1 MLSKYGEL
9 ESQVHFNFMI
19 DLEFFI
25 RNRPKNDKSRVMF
38 ITGDNLGNLPSGYF
52 QVNVRLPPYGSHH
65 TKMSLLKTKSGHLIG
80 NESIKNVF
88 SKLRTRDLRYVI

>member
-1 MLSKYGEL
+1 MKDLLSRFGEL

-19 DLEFFI
+19 DLEYFT

-38 ITGDNLGNLPSGYF
+38 ITGDNLGQLPVGYF

-65 TKMSLLKTKSGHLIG
+65 TKMSLFKTKSDHLIG
-80 NESIKNVF
+80 TNP
-88 SKLRTRDLRYVI
+88 

>member
-1 MLSKYGEL
+1 
-9 ESQVHFNFMI
+9 MI
-19 DLEFFI
+19 DLEYFT
-25 RNRPKNDKSRVMF
+25 RNRPKNDKSRVLF

-80 NESIKNVF
+80 NESIKNTPCDHLKYAASKIEQFQFQHIF
-88 SKLRTRDLRYVI
+88 SDNVR